1 MGDIN
6 VIAGNSDRIII
17 RARQYE
23 LDTEGVRV
31 EIVEQRQAVAIRNV
45 TKIAVEAVYK
55 GFQGDP
61 GISPEVLYG
70 IEEEPVNAEDAPD
83 GTVYYQ
89 YLP

>member
-17 RARQYE
+17 QARQYE

-31 EIVEQRQAVAIRNV
+31 EIVEQRQVVAIRNV
-45 TKIAVEAVYK
+45 TKIAVEAVFK
-55 GFQGDP
+55 GFKGDP
-61 GISPEVLYG
+61 GISPKVLYG
-70 IEEEPVNAEDAPD
+70 IEEEPVNAEDAPE
-83 GTVYYQ
+83 GAVYYQ